1 MGNVGAWR
9 QRLAKMAWVAI
20 AAALVGVVSASM
32 WLGRPSS
39 DAADAAVP
47 SEVAQLEALQRGF
60 AWIAETIKPSVVFV
74 EVEQKRGK
82 EMPQSWRELL
92 PPDFPWIPRVEP
104 TPPVPPVGQGSGVVV
119 DPSGYIITNDH
130 VVGSAVKITVHLV
143 NGESY
148 AAELVGAD
156 ELTDLAVIK
165 IQPERPL
172 TAAELGDAD
181 ESEVGSWVMAVG
193 YPFGGGRYGGRFD
206 EAFRYEPTVTV
217 GVISAKE
224 RQIESERQGYPFRDL
239 IQTDAPI
246 NVGNSGG
253 PLVNIHAEVVGI
265 NQAIYTGSPWRGN
278 VGVGF
283 AIPINGHTKDVIE
296 TLKGGEPVVR
306 GRLGVQLLPLTEPRR
321 KVYNA
326 RHGVFVEA
334 VEPDGPADQAGI
346 REDDIITKYR
356 GNQVTS
362 GDDLVNEVRQTKPG
376 TTVEVEVLRD
386 GKPLSLQVTVEA
398 LSLQPPAKQA
408 NAPERHKLG
417 LAVESL
423 PAEEAQRMRVPG
435 GVRVRS
441 VEPLSDAAR
450 SGIQPGDVITK
461 INRQEVTDLESYRGA
476 VDQLKKGDPVVIRLL
491 RRNRSHTA
499 EIEALSE

>member
-9 QRLAKMAWVAI
+9 QRLAKMALVAI
-20 AAALVGVVSASM
+20 AAALMGVLSASM
-32 WLGRPSS
+32 WLGRPSG
-39 DAADAAVP
+39 DAAEAAVP

-60 AWIAETIKPSVVFV
+60 AWIAETVKPSVVFV
-74 EVEQKRGK
+74 EVEQKRGQQ
-82 EMPQSWRELL
+82 MPQSWRDLL
-92 PPDFPWIPRVEP
+92 PPDFPWAPRVEP
-104 TPPVPPVGQGSGVVV
+104 EPPVPPVGQGSGVVV

-148 AAELVGAD
+148 PAELVGTD

-172 TAAELGDAD
+172 TAARLGDAD
-181 ESEVGSWVMAVG
+181 DSEVGSWVMAVG

-217 GVISAKE
+217 GIISAKE
-224 RQIESERQGYPFRDL
+224 RQIESERLGYPFRDL

-253 PLVNIHAEVVGI
+253 PLVNIHAEIIGI

-283 AIPINGHTKDVIE
+283 AIPINGNTKDVIE
-296 TLKGGEPVVR
+296 TLKSGEPVVR
-306 GRLGVQLLPLTEPRR
+306 GRLGVQLLPLTEPRK
-321 KVYNA
+321 KVYGA
-326 RHGVFVEA
+326 EHGVFVEA
-334 VEPDGPADQAGI
+334 VEPDSPAGRAGI

-356 GNQVTS
+356 GQEVTS
-362 GDDLVNEVRQTKPG
+362 GDELVSEVRRTKPG

-386 GKPLSLQVTVEA
+386 GKPVKLAITVEA
-398 LSLQPPAKQA
+398 LSLEAPPKQA
-408 NAPERHKLG
+408 SAVERHKLG

-423 PAEEAQRMRVPG
+423 PAENAQRMRIAG

-450 SGIQPGDVITK
+450 AGLQPGDVITK
-461 INRQEVTDLESYRGA
+461 INRNEVTDLESYRAA
-476 VDQLKKGDPVVIRLL
+476 VDELKKGDPVIIRLL
-491 RRNRSHTA
+491 RRNQSHTA